1 MENSTYFNNASFFTF
16 RQGFWISD
24 LVFSYVFLI
33 VSLYLLVALVYHHIK
48 VEKPMKAKFLQLKLG
63 KKYRVLSKYTCI
75 LIGIFPTI
83 RCLCDIGMRSVEW
96 NVAFSNKPVQP
107 TNSAEIACNVLP
119 QVSAAA
125 VSFGYFFVYVV
136 LWLRQKMFYIHPTL
150 KILYNN
156 KLKVFSFSILLCY
169 LLLAISFFTTHLV
182 IAQYALNKAGFC
194 LLEVDTK
201 TAMSYFQLTVAWNIL
216 SILMQILLLGLFIYA
231 LLKQSS
237 WNKNKEGKQNHRM
250 LQVVKNAVILA
261 SVSLVTDIL
270 TVISLN
276 LLFDEDKNNPSFMYN
291 VNLVI
296 DHLVT
301 IGCFGFWRKLLWP
314 WSIKCHLLF
323 SFRAVDKTSTSS
335 PQSTQLQQF

>member
-1 MENSTYFNNASFFTF
+1 MENSTYFNNASSFTF

-33 VSLYLLVALVYHHIK
+33 VSLYLFVALLYHHIK

-136 LWLRQKMFYIHPTL
+136 LWLRQNMFYIHPTL
-150 KILYNN
+150 KVLYNN

-169 LLLAISFFTTHLV
+169 LLLAISFFTTHLA
-182 IAQYALNKAGFC
+182 IARYAINKAGFC
-194 LLEVDTK
+194 LLQAEKKSV
-201 TAMSYFQLTVAWNIL
+201 MWYFRLLIAWNIL
-216 SILMQILLLGLFIYA
+216 SILMQILQLGLFIYP
-231 LLKQSS
+231 LLNQSS
-237 WNKNKEGKQNHRM
+237 WRKNQQDMQNCFM
-250 LQVVKNAVILA
+250 LQVVKKAVILA
-261 SVSLVTDIL
+261 SISLVTD
-270 TVISLN
+270 TVVMIFFI
-276 LLFDEDKNNPSFMYN
+276 LLFDEDKINPSFMYQFN
-291 VNLVI
+291 VNLI
-296 DHLVT
+296 INHLVT
-301 IGCFGFWRKLLWP
+301 IGCFNFWRKLLWP
-314 WSIKCHLLF
+314 WSIKCHLLS
-323 SFRAVDKTSTSS
+323 SFRTADETSTSS
-335 PQSTQLQQF
+335 PRST